1 MDDRFMSVGEFV
13 LLVAV
18 LAAPATLAIA
28 AAQTWYLRRRL
39 GEGHVRRLAVA
50 GVSTLILSVVIT
62 PVLWGV
68 LPEWVPGLE
77 GPRLWTLT
85 HFFFPPSVLAG
96 IAVAAVVIRTAGRRN
111 AR

>member
-1 MDDRFMSVGEFV
+1 MSLGEFV

-18 LAAPATLAIA
+18 LAAPATLTIA
-28 AAQTWYLRRRL
+28 AAQTWYLN
-39 GEGHVRRLAVA
+39 RRLAKGRVRRMIVA
-50 GVSTLILSVVIT
+50 GVSTLVLSLAIT

-68 LPEWVPGLE
+68 LPEWVPGLH

-85 HFFFPPSVLAG
+85 HFFFPPSLLSGA
-96 IAVAAVVIRTAGRRN
+96 AVAAAVIRIAVRRD